1 MKWLTLE
8 RIKHQCRIEMDFH
21 DEDDDLMDKG
31 EVAEEA
37 VLNYCDRSY
46 EYFIEKFGEIPPPVR
61 QASLLLV
68 DLYYTRRSPA
78 DAQNMSAVPYGNID
92 ALLRPYMKLAYDVNE
107 NNNRYGCPRL

>member
-8 RIKHQCRIEMDFH
+8 RIKQQCRIEMDFH
-21 DEDDDLMDKG
+21 DEDDELMDDG

-46 EYFIEKFGEIPPPVR
+46 EYFIEKYGKIPAPVR
-61 QASLLLV
+61 KASLLLV
-68 DLYYTRRSPA
+68 DLYYTKRSPA

-92 ALLRPYMKLAYDVNE
+92 VLLKPYMKLANDVE
-107 NNNRYGCPRL
+107 TPQNNYCCANI

>member
-21 DEDDDLMDKG
+21 DEDDELMDDG

-46 EYFIEKFGEIPPPVR
+46 EYFIEKYGKIPAPVR
-61 QASLLLV
+61 KASLLLV
-68 DLYYTRRSPA
+68 DLYYTKRSPA

-92 ALLRPYMKLAYDVNE
+92 VLLKPYMKLANDVE
-107 NNNRYGCPRL
+107 TPQNNYCCGNI

>member
-46 EYFIEKFGEIPPPVR
+46 EYFIEKYGKIPAPVR

-68 DLYYTRRSPA
+68 DLYYMKRSPA

-92 ALLRPYMKLAYDVNE
+92 VLLKPYMKLANDVE
-107 NNNRYGCPRL
+107 TSKNNYCCGNI